1 MVNLDDL
8 RLPPHHLEAEKGTL
22 SCALLDNEVMYL
34 YESLTLQPAD
44 FYQKEHKLIFEALQA
59 LWSDRKTIDVV
70 TLSNQL
76 TKGDNLEVVGGMDY
90 LYEIA
95 SFSITP
101 TIAAEYGKI
110 VKEKSVLRNILA
122 TCQQISGD
130 VYEEQEVPSIL
141 EKIEK
146 RIFDLTQVN
155 LADSLRHIKD
165 VLSQRVEA
173 YMEIVD
179 HPEKLEE
186 RKVNSNYHDL
196 DVILGGFKPGDL
208 SILAARPSMGKT
220 AFAINILVRAA
231 MKGKKSVAL
240 FSLEMGSDQ
249 IVDRILSLV
258 ATIPMHKITKWQLD
272 EEDFAKLGDAMEQL
286 SSTSLYIDD
295 RGGSTIQEMKSKLR
309 KLKIEKG
316 HLDLVVIDYLQL
328 MSAGNSKFAGNRVQE
343 ISEISR
349 GLKELARELHIPIIA
364 LSQLARAVEQRADRR
379 PQLSDLRESG
389 AIEQDADSVL
399 MLYREDYYD
408 AYTDK
413 KGIASILVRKN
424 RNGPTGDIELKW
436 VKETMQFFDI
446 VGGGDKQVERY

>member
-1 MVNLDDL
+1 MVNLNDL

-34 YESLTLQPAD
+34 YESLTLHASD
-44 FYQKEHKLIFEALQA
+44 FYQKEHQLIYAALEA
-59 LWSDRKTIDVV
+59 LWSERRTIDVV

-101 TIAAEYGKI
+101 SIASEYGKI

-141 EKIEK
+141 ERIEK

-179 HPEKLEE
+179 HPERLEE
-186 RKVNSNYHDL
+186 RKVNSSYQDL
-196 DVILGGFKPGDL
+196 DAILGGFKPGDL
-208 SILAARPSMGKT
+208 SIIAARPSMGKT
-220 AFAINILVRAA
+220 AFAINVLVRAA
-231 MKGKKSVAL
+231 MKSKKSVAL

-249 IVDRILSLV
+249 IVDRILSMV
-258 ATIPMHKITKWQLD
+258 AAIPMHKISKGQLD
-272 EEDFAKLGDAMEQL
+272 EEDFSKLGDAMEQL
-286 SSTSLYIDD
+286 SGTSLYIDD

-309 KLKIEKG
+309 KLKIEK
-316 HLDLVVIDYLQL
+316 
-328 MSAGNSKFAGNRVQE
+328 
-343 ISEISR
+343 
-349 GLKELARELHIPIIA
+349 
-364 LSQLARAVEQRADRR
+364 
-379 PQLSDLRESG
+379 
-389 AIEQDADSVL
+389 
-399 MLYREDYYD
+399 
-408 AYTDK
+408 
-413 KGIASILVRKN
+413 
-424 RNGPTGDIELKW
+424 
-436 VKETMQFFDI
+436 
-446 VGGGDKQVERY
+446 

>member
-1 MVNLDDL
+1 MAFSGGFFWVFTGFFLGFFWDSLGFPRVSPWLFTSYVSLSSSMVNLDDL

-258 ATIPMHKITKWQLD
+258 ATIPMHKITK
-272 EEDFAKLGDAMEQL
+272 
-286 SSTSLYIDD
+286 
-295 RGGSTIQEMKSKLR
+295 
-309 KLKIEKG
+309 
-316 HLDLVVIDYLQL
+316 
-328 MSAGNSKFAGNRVQE
+328 
-343 ISEISR
+343 
-349 GLKELARELHIPIIA
+349 
-364 LSQLARAVEQRADRR
+364 
-379 PQLSDLRESG
+379 
-389 AIEQDADSVL
+389 
-399 MLYREDYYD
+399 
-408 AYTDK
+408 
-413 KGIASILVRKN
+413 
-424 RNGPTGDIELKW
+424 
-436 VKETMQFFDI
+436 
-446 VGGGDKQVERY
+446 